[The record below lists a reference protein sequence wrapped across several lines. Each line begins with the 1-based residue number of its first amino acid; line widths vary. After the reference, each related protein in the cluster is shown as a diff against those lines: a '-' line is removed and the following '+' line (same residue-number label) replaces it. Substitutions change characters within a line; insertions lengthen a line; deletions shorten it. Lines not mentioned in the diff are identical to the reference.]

1 MDSSLRRARTLV
13 ASLLTVVT
21 LTVAAPAAD
30 AGDRV
35 TIAVAGDSV
44 SEGYTTPGSLRL
56 AFVPNIADALVRR
69 GFARGGVGLV
79 PAMPFR
85 WRFSRAVGA
94 NASSVPPGAWRLMGF
109 GIDVKGLD
117 GASTYSAVAESPKA
131 VATASVRGPNV
142 RLLFTTTPTPTPFR
156 VRAGNKTWE
165 LDTYAPGPVRPVGFS
180 LRLPPG
186 ARRLVVNGPSR
197 GTLTLTGALDRRPA
211 PADKVQ
217 VEVNN
222 LAHAGMLPQNSLAPR
237 VVESISALSPDVT
250 VLNWGYFAE
259 LVVDAKPAPGDL
271 GDRYAYGLLARAR
284 LATRDGGRCIVADTS
299 PIPVPAVVAR
309 RFTEIHKQVAAEAG
323 CVYTDALSRLWT
335 DPQTAFE
342 RGFTQVDDVHPS
354 PASYRRMAEVLA
366 PTIKRLALE
375 RLAERKAAG

>member
-1 MDSSLRRARTLV
+1 MESSLRRARTLV
-13 ASLLTVVT
+13 ASLLTVVA

-85 WRFSRAVGA
+85 WQFSRAVGA

-117 GASTYSAVAESPKA
+117 GPSTYSAVAESPKA
-131 VATASVRGPNV
+131 VASASVRGPNV

-165 LDTYAPGPVRPVGFS
+165 LDTYAPAPSGQWASRCGSRPARADRVHHGGDDGNRYS
-180 LRLPPG
+180 PP
-186 ARRLVVNGPSR
+186 AAPCHRHR
-197 GTLTLTGALDRRPA
+197 GSDRQERDPDEQDPGRPA
-211 PADKVQ
+211 PSGT
-217 VEVNN
+217 
-222 LAHAGMLPQNSLAPR
+222 AGRRPWSPVTRPPR
-237 VVESISALSPDVT
+237 LSR
-250 VLNWGYFAE
+250 
-259 LVVDAKPAPGDL
+259 PAPPWSVEL
-271 GDRYAYGLLARAR
+271 C
-284 LATRDGGRCIVADTS
+284 GGRSGGSGGGWC
-299 PIPVPAVVAR
+299 
-309 RFTEIHKQVAAEAG
+309 H
-323 CVYTDALSRLWT
+323 
-335 DPQTAFE
+335 
-342 RGFTQVDDVHPS
+342 
-354 PASYRRMAEVLA
+354 
-366 PTIKRLALE
+366 
-375 RLAERKAAG
+375 